1 MPQMQKIE
9 HTIFLISL
17 LRDLSRD
24 PVDSPIQGHDGMQSQ
39 ELRVLISTIFVMMP
53 VDITTRPPLS
63 VFKSSW
69 GPR

>member
-24 PVDSPIQGHDGMQSQ
+24 PVDSPIQGQNGMQPP
-39 ELRVLISTIFVMMP
+39 ELRVLISIIFVMTP
-53 VDITTRPPLS
+53 VGITTRPLLS